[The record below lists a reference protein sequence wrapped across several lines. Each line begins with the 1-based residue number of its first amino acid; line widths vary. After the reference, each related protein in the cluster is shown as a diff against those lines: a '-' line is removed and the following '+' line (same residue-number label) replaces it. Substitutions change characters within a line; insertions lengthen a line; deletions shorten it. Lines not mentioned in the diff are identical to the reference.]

1 MEIIYQ
7 AFDGK
12 KFDSEDECIM
22 YENEKRSNTWKNDI
36 IGFDSGMNQA
46 NSEDGFDSLFRHS
59 FYIVVKTEAAIRFLQ
74 ENKDELGSFVFDF
87 CEECNKPGCYFYDDN
102 EDKWKNMDDIIND
115 CYKEIKRLDGLKKHL
130 WSKIYGG

>member
-1 MEIIYQ
+1 MEIIYR

-12 KFDSEDECIM
+12 NFESEDECIM
-22 YENEKRSNTWKNDI
+22 YENEKRSSVWKNEI

-46 NSEDGFDSLFRHS
+46 NLEDGFDSLFRRS
-59 FYIVVKTEAAIRFLQ
+59 FYIVVKTEATIRFLQ
-74 ENKDELGSFVFDF
+74 ENKEELGSFVCDF
-87 CEECNKPGCYFYDDN
+87 CEDCDKPGCYFYDD

-115 CYKEIKRLDGLKKHL
+115 YYKEIERLDRLKKRL